1 MAPKEGINTLQT
13 DDDLLNL
20 SLWLQIYHPDFL
32 HGSPEANV
40 RYLVWLA
47 ITSFQTVILVL
58 VNTKFVSTALND
70 GLAF

>member
-32 HGSPEANV
+32 NGSPEANM
-40 RYLVWLA
+40 RFLVWLA

-58 VNTKFVSTALND
+58 VNAEFVRKAIDD
-70 GLAF
+70 GLEV